1 MTTKVGVLICKKRSH
16 LWNWM
21 LADDGLS
28 LSHRN
33 LNQLKVTLQ
42 STNRWIECTNC
53 DQASIF
59 QITCLINWLIN
70 QHSCPMVLVIIITV
84 SITIII
90 NMNVPWS
97 QSKSPSGKLIDQLF
111 KGSLAAIGN
120 KVPLMYVLA
129 QFLDKSMQ
137 AQCKRRCYDA
147 VCWLHSVPQPICF
160 GCYEV
165 LWMAVAVG
173 RLICWTS
180 PNSRS
185 LYARA
190 K

>member
-1 MTTKVGVLICKKRSH
+1 M
-16 LWNWM
+16 
-21 LADDGLS
+21 
-28 LSHRN
+28 
-33 LNQLKVTLQ
+33 
-42 STNRWIECTNC
+42 NRWIECTNC

-59 QITCLINWLIN
+59 QITCLINWLIKWLITWLITWLINWLIN
-70 QHSCPMVLVIIITV
+70 QHECPMVIIVT
-84 SITIII
+84 ITIII

-111 KGSLAAIGN
+111 KGSLAAFGN

-137 AQCKRRCYDA
+137 AQCKRRCYGA

-165 LWMAVAVG
+165 SCGWTLAVGLVWFGLDFGCYEVLWMAVAVG
-173 RLICWTS
+173 RLISWTS

>member
-1 MTTKVGVLICKKRSH
+1 M
-16 LWNWM
+16 
-21 LADDGLS
+21 
-28 LSHRN
+28 
-33 LNQLKVTLQ
+33 
-42 STNRWIECTNC
+42 NRWIECTNC

-59 QITCLINWLIN
+59 QITCLINWLIKWLITWLIKWLINWLIN
-70 QHSCPMVLVIIITV
+70 QHECPMVIIVT
-84 SITIII
+84 ITIIT

-120 KVPLMYVLA
+120 KVPLMYALA
-129 QFLDKSMQ
+129 QFLEKSMQ
-137 AQCKRRCYDA
+137 AQCKRRCYGA

-173 RLICWTS
+173 RLISWTS
-180 PNSRS
+180 PQLSIPLCPRQISRGR
-185 LYARA
+185 RA
-190 K
+190 GN